1 MILQNRGLWFRLAAM
16 DRFAVVAQPL
26 VAFVGSVTPCGD
38 GLLRSS
44 RREQVR
50 LWVHFCG
57 LCPHPL
63 GLLALKPRK
72 EPHSLT

>member
-50 LWVHFCG
+50 FCG
-57 LCPHPL
+57 FTFVGFAHT
-63 GLLALKPRK
+63 
-72 EPHSLT
+72 H